1 MTMLLRSALLLIS
14 IAAVSVP
21 GKIIAGEQ
29 PPTENYSSLIVGKW
43 DIRTYG
49 YDFKSGGKADL
60 FVPNSGEVL
69 ETGTWSMDGDRL
81 SLQWESRGLQTVRV
95 RFQSADQW
103 EWLSD
108 NDRIWEATRLATKS
122 GG

>member
-1 MTMLLRSALLLIS
+1 MVS
-14 IAAVSVP
+14 IAALSVP
-21 GKIIAGEQ
+21 GRVVAGEQ

-49 YDFKSGGKADL
+49 YEFKSGGQVSL
-60 FVPNSGEVL
+60 FNPDSGEVL

-95 RFQSADQW
+95 RFQSADRW

-108 NDRIWEATRLATKS
+108 SDRIWEATRLAKKT
-122 GG
+122 GL